1 MAVDQKP
8 AITQL
13 GEVVG
18 INKSDPTID
27 GGLQIIGTGTIGTN
41 HLSSS
46 HLLIGTDTNG
56 MGLDQ
61 NEIRTTGTNL
71 HIGTL
76 SSHYIVFTTNKANRM
91 NISSAGNINIGDGT
105 NAATEK
111 LQVTGNFKIVGNN
124 SAFSNFTSTVGF
136 VKMSLSFI

>member
-27 GGLQIIGTGTIGTN
+27 GGLQIIGNGTIGTN

-46 HLLIGTDTNG
+46 HLLIGAIFSPSN
-56 MGLDQ
+56 
-61 NEIRTTGTNL
+61 RCNL
-71 HIGTL
+71 LT
-76 SSHYIVFTTNKANRM
+76 F
-91 NISSAGNINIGDGT
+91 
-105 NAATEK
+105 
-111 LQVTGNFKIVGNN
+111 
-124 SAFSNFTSTVGF
+124 
-136 VKMSLSFI
+136 